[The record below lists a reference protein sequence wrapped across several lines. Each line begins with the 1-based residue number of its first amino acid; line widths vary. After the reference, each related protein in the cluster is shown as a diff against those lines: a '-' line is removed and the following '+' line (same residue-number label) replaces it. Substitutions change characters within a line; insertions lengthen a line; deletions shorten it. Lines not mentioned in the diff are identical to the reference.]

1 MCITLYTSYERR
13 KPRINN
19 QDGSNTTHPQSND
32 CTKGYLDRCDHH
44 FYQGFNENHQFR

>member
-19 QDGSNTTHPQSND
+19 QDGSNTTHPQSHD
-32 CTKGYLDRCDHH
+32 CVEGYIDRCDNH